1 MRSENP
7 HTLVLVSQ
15 SPRRRELLSERG
27 FRLEIVSPPDG
38 VVEIFEGEP
47 AKLVTEN
54 ARRKVSAYLETIDDK
69 EEARLRKVF
78 LGVDTLVEYKG
89 SVLGKPVNGE
99 DAIRMLKTLS
109 GNVHSVF
116 SGLHLVGPD
125 GKQVSVFRET
135 KVRFRELS
143 EEGIAFYVS
152 TGEPLDKA
160 GAYGIQGVA
169 GLFIEGI
176 EGCYYNVVGLPLA
189 ALCSAIG
196 ELGLSV
202 ADVLDMSE
210 HA

>member
-1 MRSENP
+1 M
-7 HTLVLVSQ
+7 
-15 SPRRRELLSERG
+15 
-27 FRLEIVSPPDG
+27 
-38 VVEIFEGEP
+38 
-47 AKLVTEN
+47 LVTEN
-54 ARRKVSAYLETIDDK
+54 AKRKVKAFLETIDDK
-69 EEARLRKVF
+69 EEAKLRKVF

-89 SVLGKPVNGE
+89 TVLGKPVDGD

-125 GKQVSVFRET
+125 GKEISVFRET
-135 KVRFRELS
+135 KVRFRQLS
-143 EEGIAFYVS
+143 EEGMAYYVS

-202 ADVLDMSE
+202 ADVLNMSE
-210 HA
+210 HVKRSS

>member
-54 ARRKVSAYLETIDDK
+54 ARRKVCAYLETIDDK
-69 EEARLRKVF
+69 DEARLRKVF

-89 SVLGKPVNGE
+89 SVLGKPVDGE

-125 GKQVSVFRET
+125 GKEVSVFRET
-135 KVRFRELS
+135 KVRFRELT
-143 EEGIAFYVS
+143 EEGMAFYVS

-210 HA
+210 HV